1 MRVTLLWQR
10 DTEMTLYKYRT
21 VDRDGKVVE
30 GTMEELSA
38 RHAASTLR
46 ERGLQVNSIEEVGK
60 GPGFLRMKSRLTWD
74 DLDLFNRELLAITK
88 SGLPL
93 APSLKALAQDIRSKR
108 LRPVLEDVRV
118 QVESGSSL
126 EEAVSRHPD
135 SFPRMYASVIR
146 AGERTGNLSG
156 VLSHLSAYSARMV
169 EMKNSIQEAVAY
181 PILVLVAACVFLG
194 FILVK
199 VVPIFGEMYQDFG
212 ATLPAPTQFWVDLSN
227 FFVNHTA
234 ASIAIVL
241 GGLIA
246 AYLILKQ
253 LLRTESGGHAI
264 DWVKLRIPVF
274 GPLYSTASMARFSRH
289 LGLLLAS
296 KVPVVE
302 SLDLASAA
310 AGNAVLRMAVMDAA
324 RLVEGGEAISAAL
337 ASSRYF
343 GHSFCWMV
351 GTGEERGEVATS
363 LLSLADTYDRS
374 VARIDK
380 LIVMLTGPIVII
392 LVGAIVGSLVVSM
405 YLPIFVLG
413 DAISGM

>member
-1 MRVTLLWQR
+1 
-10 DTEMTLYKYRT
+10 MTLYKYRT

-30 GTMEELSA
+30 GTMEEVSA

-46 ERGLQVNSIEEVGK
+46 ERGLQVNAIEEVGK
-60 GPGFLRMKSRLTWD
+60 GPGFVRMKSRLTWD

-126 EEAVSRHPD
+126 EEAISRHPG

-199 VVPIFGEMYQDFG
+199 VVPVFGEMYQDFG

-246 AYLILKQ
+246 AYLILKH
-253 LLRTESGGHAI
+253 LLRTESGGNAV
-264 DWVKLRIPVF
+264 DWVKLKIPVF
-274 GPLYSTASMARFSRH
+274 GPLYYTASMARFSRH
-289 LGLLLAS
+289 LALLLAS
-296 KVPVVE
+296 EVPVVE

-324 RLVEGGEAISAAL
+324 RLVEGGEAISNAL
-337 ASSRYF
+337 ASTGYF

-351 GTGEERGEVATS
+351 GSGEERGEVAMS
-363 LLSLADTYDRS
+363 LLNLADTYDRG
-374 VARIDK
+374 ADRMDK
-380 LIVMLTGPIVII
+380 LISMLIGPVVII
-392 LVGAIVGSLVVSM
+392 LLGMTVGFIVISL
-405 YLPIFVLG
+405 YLPIFMLG
-413 DAISGM
+413 DAISGV